1 MTSRL
6 LATLGLVALMAG
18 HAPAQDSAKKT
29 SPIKGQVK
37 EALEA
42 ANDDIPK
49 AISILEKALKT
60 APEDRDALYLLGAM
74 TVVQGDKSDAKADK
88 IANFKKSTDAFA
100 KLQKTYKDLTPYE
113 KTFLGRSRIG
123 EARGLALE
131 GKPDAALDVI
141 KKALAGGFDDVG
153 SLEETKDL
161 DAVRKLPGYKLAV
174 EDAVRAGIAQE
185 MASFQSFPFDFNLKD
200 TDEKPVKLADFLGKV
215 TIVDIWG
222 TWCPPCRQEI
232 PHFVDLYKQYQDKG
246 FAIVGINCNEQGSP
260 DEVRKKI
267 KEFAKETKITYPC
280 VLNDEKTE
288 EKVPGFQGYPTTLFL
303 DRTGKVRMTLVGYT
317 AKSKLE
323 AIITTLLAETP
334 KAH

>member
-161 DAVRKLPGYKLAV
+161 DAVRKLPAYKVAV
-174 EDAVRAGIAQE
+174 EEAVRAGIVEE
-185 MASFQSFPFDFNLKD
+185 MASFVSFPFDFKLNNLED
-200 TDEKPVKLADFLGKV
+200 KPVALADFKGKV

-222 TWCPPCRQEI
+222 TWCPPCREEV
-232 PHFVDLYKQYQDKG
+232 PHFVDLDKRYKDKG
-246 FAIVGINCNEQGSP
+246 LAIVGINCNEQGPP
-260 DEVRKKI
+260 DQVKKTI
-267 KEFAKETKITYPC
+267 KAFAKENGITYPC

-288 EKVPGFQGYPTTLFL
+288 EKVPNFEGYPTTLFI
-303 DRTGKVRMTLVGYT
+303 DRAGKVRMLAVGNPG
-317 AKSKLE
+317 KDKLE
-323 AIITTLLAETP
+323 GIVKILLAEETKP
-334 KAH
+334 